1 MLSHDTNNWLRHITF
16 NGENK
21 TVEISKHFD
30 NFWNQIYKYEM
41 PKTWTLTL
49 CWINIQNL

>member
-41 PKTWTLTL
+41 PILFL
-49 CWINIQNL
+49 DSFMFSDNLEI